1 MGHSRP
7 YWTRSFNAGGN
18 VNHWFFHWPV
28 YHEYH
33 KKVKLLCTML
43 TFTYKIFFLYACEC
57 CLKIE
62 GNNTYLYMYPFNG
75 KCPLLLLLWFFFL
88 GRYYL
93 VMTMVGNLYLS
104 MITSLAVGLQNVV
117 WNLWSVLVFT
127 LSSWLLLLP
136 MLWLLPLWAL
146 SMMDE
151 REENFINIITIWRLV
166 SVVINESWR
175 GNIFGVFV
183 WKKYICMVHLTFSW
197 FLKNLIILHMV
208 NVTSFQCYI

>member
-1 MGHSRP
+1 M
-7 YWTRSFNAGGN
+7 SFI
-18 VNHWFFHWPV
+18 V
-28 YHEYH
+28 
-33 KKVKLLCTML
+33 
-43 TFTYKIFFLYACEC
+43 TFMIFFLV
-57 CLKIE
+57 
-62 GNNTYLYMYPFNG
+62 
-75 KCPLLLLLWFFFL
+75 
-88 GRYYL
+88 RYYL

-104 MITSLAVGLQNVV
+104 MITSLVVGLQNVV

-166 SVVINESWR
+166 SIVMNESWR